1 MSAYADEARRDAERI
16 LDGRAYQDTDLPRP
30 LERPFQ
36 RLGQLVEDGF
46 DWLTDV
52 LPGGGV
58 TAWALLAAGL
68 VALGVWV
75 ASRVARRQV
84 AEQRAR
90 AERALTE
97 EQDPRAL
104 LRAAEDAER
113 AGDLALA
120 LRLRF
125 RAGLLDLDRRGL
137 LDLRPA
143 MPTGEIARTLRS
155 PAFDGLARAFEEV
168 AYGGRAA
175 TAEDVAAAR
184 DGWPRVRDEA
194 AGVGAGA
201 ARAGTKVAA

>member
-1 MSAYADEARRDAERI
+1 MSVAADEARREAREI

-30 LERPFQ
+30 LEGPFQ
-36 RLGQLVEDGF
+36 RLGELVQDAFG
-46 DWLTDV
+46 WLTDT
-52 LPGGGV
+52 LPGGGI
-58 TAWALLAAGL
+58 TAWALIAAALLLFGVWLAA
-68 VALGVWV
+68 
-75 ASRVARRQV
+75 RVTRRQV
-84 AEQRAR
+84 AQQVAR

-113 AGDLALA
+113 GGDLTLA

-143 MPTGEIARTLRS
+143 MPTGEIARALRS
-155 PAFDGLARAFEEV
+155 PTFDGLARAFEEV

-175 TAEDVAAAR
+175 TAQDVAAAR
-184 DGWPRVRDEA
+184 EGWPKVREETQ
-194 AGVGAGA
+194 GAR
-201 ARAGTKVAA
+201 RAVAA